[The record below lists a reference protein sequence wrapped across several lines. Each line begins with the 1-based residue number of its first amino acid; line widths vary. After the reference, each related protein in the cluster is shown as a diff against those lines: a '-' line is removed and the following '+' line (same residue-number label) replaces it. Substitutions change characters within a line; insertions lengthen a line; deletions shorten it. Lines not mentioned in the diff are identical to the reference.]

1 MDVDQFEREYIHTSA
16 AVLREI
22 DNLADILASLDH
34 SWFDD
39 TAGSSGDPGPFAC
52 NWYGV
57 MSDNEKGFHAIVR
70 QSNDGFNYCETFDN
84 ADQCADTWAKIQLD
98 ALEIA
103 LENGDFEY
111 FGCTDREELLDA
123 IEKQKSLINSLG
135 LSI

>member
-1 MDVDQFEREYIHTSA
+1 MDVDQFEKEYIHTPA

-34 SWFDD
+34 SWFND
-39 TAGSSGDPGPFAC
+39 TAGSSGDPGPFC
-52 NWYGV
+52 CYWYAV
-57 MSDNEKGFHAIVR
+57 LSDNEKGFHAIVR
-70 QSNDGFNYCETFDN
+70 ENNDGFHYCETFDT

-123 IEKQKSLINSLG
+123 IEKQKSLIKSLG

>member
-1 MDVDQFEREYIHTSA
+1 MDVDQFKREYIHTPA

-22 DNLADILASLDH
+22 DGLADILARLDH

-39 TAGSSGDPGPFAC
+39 TAGSSGDPGPFVC

-57 MSDNEKGFHAIVR
+57 MSDKDKGFHAIVR

-84 ADQCADTWAKIQLD
+84 GDQCADTWAKIQLD

-103 LENGDFEY
+103 LENEDYDY
-111 FGCTDREELLDA
+111 FGCTNREELLDA
-123 IEKQKSLINSLG
+123 IEKRKSLINSLG